1 MKVLNRSVRAIK
13 NLAELQAAGLVN
25 SAQKSELIPVVENFN
40 MRLTPHVQSL
50 IEANDVSD
58 PIYAQYVPSLSELLE
73 TPGELVDPIG
83 DDVHEKVKGITHRYP
98 DRVLLKAT
106 LTCQVYCR
114 FCFRREKVGQVDEAL
129 NSDEI
134 ATAIAYIRNTPEIWE
149 VILSGG
155 DPLVM
160 SDRRLAL
167 IVAELSDIAHV
178 QVIRIHTR
186 APVADPARI
195 SDGLISALKVRPAV
209 YVVVHVNHPREISEE
224 VKLGFAKMVD
234 AGIPL
239 LSQSVLL
246 KGVNNSVETLSVLMK
261 MLVAL
266 RVKPYYLHHLDKARG
281 TEHFR
286 CSIAEGQ
293 KLMLGL
299 RGNLSG
305 LCLPTYMLDIPSGFG
320 KVPIGPVYIEQD
332 GNGAFVVTDFR
343 DGTHDYV
350 DCLSIL

>member
-13 NLAELQAAGLVN
+13 NLAELEATGLVN
-25 SAQKSELIPVVENFN
+25 SEQAAELIPVVENFN
-40 MRLTPHVQSL
+40 MRLTPQVQSL
-50 IEANDVSD
+50 IELAEFSD
-58 PIYAQYVPSLSELLE
+58 PIYAQYVPSLLELIE
-73 TPGELVDPIG
+73 APGELADPIG

-98 DRVLLKAT
+98 DRVLFKAT
-106 LTCQVYCR
+106 HTCQVYCR
-114 FCFRREKVGQVDEAL
+114 FCFRREKVGQADEAL

-134 ATAIAYIRNTPEIWE
+134 AAAIAYIRNTPEIWE

-160 SDRRLAL
+160 SDRRLAM
-167 IVAELSDIAHV
+167 IMTELSNIPHV
-178 QVIRIHTR
+178 QVVRIHTR
-186 APVADPARI
+186 APVADPKRI
-195 SDGLISALKVRPAV
+195 GSQLIAALKVRPAV

-224 VKLGFAKMVD
+224 VKLGFAKMVE

-246 KGVNNSVETLSVLMK
+246 KGINNSVETLSALMK
-261 MLVAL
+261 MLVSL
-266 RVKPYYLHHLDKARG
+266 RVKPYYLHHLDKAKG

-293 KLMLGL
+293 KLMQGL

-305 LCLPTYMLDIPSGFG
+305 LCLPTYMLDIPGGFG
-320 KVPIGPVYIEQD
+320 KVPIGPSYLTATSD
-332 GNGAFVVTDFR
+332 GNYHVIDR
-343 DGTHDYV
+343 HDRSHEYRE
-350 DCLSIL
+350 S